1 MDGRIHAWRMDLADI
16 GLAGQIFAPH
26 YARPLRRGCGAHATL
41 IWPRPTTDGDP
52 ISQLLPGEYF
62 GVLEYAGGLAWGF
75 AESDH
80 VVGYVEA
87 IALAESIEATH
98 VVCEKTAPIAADASI
113 GSPVIATLPMGS
125 RLHGHESGACLATE
139 YGCVPLSH
147 LRRIGEHEDDAVA
160 VAERL
165 LGAPFLAGGR
175 TSDGIDAGALIQLAL
190 TLCGVEAPRLLDQ
203 LEALGEPIPDG
214 APAQRGDLVF
224 FDGGAGLMVDD
235 LLMIHAS
242 AAAGKVCVEPASL
255 FQTRLRR
262 LAP

>member
-1 MDGRIHAWRMDLADI
+1 M
-16 GLAGQIFAPH
+16 
-26 YARPLRRGCGAHATL
+26 
-41 IWPRPTTDGDP
+41 
-52 ISQLLPGEYF
+52 LPGEYF
-62 GVLEYAGGLAWGF
+62 GVLEYAGGWAWGF
-75 AESDH
+75 SESDH

-87 IALAESIEATH
+87 IALADPIEATH
-98 VVCEKTAPIAADASI
+98 VVCEKKAPIAADASI

-147 LRRIGEHEDDAVA
+147 LRPVGEHEDDAVA

-175 TSDGIDAGALIQLAL
+175 TADGIDAAALVQLAL
-190 TLCGVEAPRLLDQ
+190 ALCGIEAPRLLDQ
-203 LEALGEPIPDG
+203 LEAFGEPIADST
-214 APAQRGDLVF
+214 PARRGDLVF
-224 FDGGAGLMVDD
+224 YDNGVGLMVDD

-255 FQTRLRR
+255 FQTVRKRR
-262 LAP
+262 AA